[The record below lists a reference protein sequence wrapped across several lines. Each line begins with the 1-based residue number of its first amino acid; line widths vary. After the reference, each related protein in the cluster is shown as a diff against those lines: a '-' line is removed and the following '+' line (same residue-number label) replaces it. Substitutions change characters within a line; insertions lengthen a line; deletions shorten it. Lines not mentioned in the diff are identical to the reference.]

1 MGDSSESLFDSMPD
15 LEIIASTLEDAL
27 AAKAGGADSL
37 ELCIALEEDGLTPPL
52 PTVQAIRDAVDLPL
66 NVLLRPH
73 ARSFVYTKSEIEE
86 MWQEMQ
92 ALKQIGVNTIVF
104 GAQTEEGKLDIGLIE
119 DFAESTPLT
128 LHRAIDTCSNP
139 EEALEAL
146 KSKLPRVLTSGGE
159 NSAWEGRAFLKA
171 WQAAYGQQLRFA
183 IASKINLENIAA
195 LAEAIGAPEYHI
207 GSAARTNGKVDMA
220 KVRALKAALNP

>member
-1 MGDSSESLFDSMPD
+1 MPD

-52 PTVQAIRDAVDLPL
+52 STIQSIRDAVDLPL

-73 ARSFVYTKSEIEE
+73 ARSFVYSETEIAQS
-86 MWQEMQ
+86 WQEMQ
-92 ALKQIGVNTIVF
+92 AIRAIGVNTIVF
-104 GAQTEEGKLDIGLIE
+104 GAQKEDGSIDIALVE
-119 DFAESTPLT
+119 QFAEAAPLT
-128 LHRAIDTCSNP
+128 LHRAIDTCNNA
-139 EEALEAL
+139 EAALQAL
-146 KSKLPRVLTSGGE
+146 KGKIKRVLSSGGE
-159 NSAWEGRAFLKA
+159 KSAWEGHSRLKE
-171 WQAAYGQQLRFA
+171 WQSLYGDEIRFA

-195 LAEAIGAPEYHI
+195 LAEAIGAPEYHV
-207 GSAARTNGKVDMA
+207 GSAARSNGLVDVA